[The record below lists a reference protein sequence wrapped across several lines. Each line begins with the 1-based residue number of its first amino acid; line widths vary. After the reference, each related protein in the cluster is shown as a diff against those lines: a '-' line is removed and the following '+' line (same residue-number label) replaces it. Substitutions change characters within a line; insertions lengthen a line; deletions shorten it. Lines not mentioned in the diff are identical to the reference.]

1 MFMLPALVLLL
12 VLMPLRVLML
22 LPARRFIR
30 NLHNDKDAPSV
41 AMRKRLN
48 IKLFGWDN
56 SSPHGVDGDRG
67 QDPDWRNGLVPAL
80 NTTVYPMPI
89 GLGATFDL
97 GIIEDV
103 SRRTAVEARV
113 LHKLYYEAS
122 NGTFISGTNFDY
134 GRLANLAYDPRVGRT
149 SEMYS
154 ECPFLA
160 SEVGVVAIRALQNRT
175 AEGFLQTAQSTP
187 MFITDHASNNDNL
200 VSTSAPAPVFLA
212 LTPPSLLRSRTSRA
226 RFNGLRTR
234 TSSRSKRFNPR
245 SAETPRASCSVQDR

>member
-67 QDPDWRNGLVPAL
+67 QDPDWRNGLVPLL

-113 LHKLYYEAS
+113 LHKL
-122 NGTFISGTNFDY
+122 
-134 GRLANLAYDPRVGRT
+134 
-149 SEMYS
+149 
-154 ECPFLA
+154 
-160 SEVGVVAIRALQNRT
+160 
-175 AEGFLQTAQSTP
+175 
-187 MFITDHASNNDNL
+187 
-200 VSTSAPAPVFLA
+200 
-212 LTPPSLLRSRTSRA
+212 
-226 RFNGLRTR
+226 
-234 TSSRSKRFNPR
+234 
-245 SAETPRASCSVQDR
+245 